1 MLVPIQWLKEY
12 TNVDVNV
19 NEFCDRMIM
28 SGSNL
33 EGVEFFGQNIENVVI
48 GKILSI
54 DKHPDADKLVITKI
68 DTGEEEAIQIVTG
81 AANISVGDYVPV
93 ALHGSKIPGP
103 LHGQPKKPEG
113 VSIKKGKLRGIESFG
128 MLCSAGELGFEDKVV
143 PVAHKD
149 GIWILE
155 KEYPLGMSIVE
166 ALNLK
171 EAVVD
176 FEITPNRP
184 DCLSMIGMAREV
196 AATFGTNLEY
206 PKTNCEEKAER
217 NSKDSI
223 AIEIKRNDLCKRY
236 VGRVVTDIKIEQ
248 SPWWLQQ
255 RLIYAGMRPINNIVD
270 ITNYVMLEYGQPMHA
285 FDIRNIKGNKIC
297 VDTAEDGELFT
308 TLDGVER
315 KLTKDMLLIKDAERG
330 VAIAGVMGGLN
341 SEIAEDTTTIL
352 IEGANFNA
360 DNIRSTS
367 KKLAL
372 RTEASS
378 RFEKGIDANLAEE
391 ACNRVC
397 CLIELLGAGTV
408 LKGAVDEYPEKI
420 EAKPVQVRV
429 DRVNRVLGI
438 DLSAKEMDDIFHS
451 LEMKTAHIENIIVV
465 TPPTIRLD
473 LESEIDFVEEVGRM
487 YGYDRM
493 PVTLPRGNSE
503 AGKSERQRLRDL
515 SKETMVG
522 MGVNEIQTYSFVSP
536 KGLDYIKMAPDA
548 EGRKL
553 IKLLNPLGE
562 DTSVMRTTLIPNMM
576 ETLARNYSR
585 NNAEVGA
592 FEIGTTFINNHHEE
606 DPLPEEKETMCIGL
620 YGSDKDF
627 FTLKGMVTEFLNK
640 LGIDQCDYVAKEN
653 IETFHPG
660 RCASIVYDG
669 TQMGI
674 LGEIHPDVLEK
685 YGIGARVICCELNF
699 EFIIEKANT
708 EKLYHSLPKYP
719 AMTRDLALT
728 VNEENCVGD
737 MESIIKAN
745 GGKLLEQVALFDV
758 YRGKQLL
765 QGTKSVAF
773 TLTYRAKDRT
783 LTEEEVT
790 KVNDKI
796 LVALKEECHAV
807 LREM

>member
-12 TNVDVNV
+12 TNVDENIDK
-19 NEFCDRMIM
+19 FCDRMIM

-33 EGVEFFGQNIENVVI
+33 ETVEFFGENIENVVI

-68 DTGEEEAIQIVTG
+68 DVGAEEPIQIVTG
-81 AANISVGDYVPV
+81 ASNIAVGNYVPV

-113 VSIKKGKLRGIESFG
+113 VTIKKGKLRGVESFG

-171 EAVVD
+171 GEVID

-184 DCLSMIGMAREV
+184 DCLSMIGMAREA
-196 AATFGTNLEY
+196 AATFETELSY
-206 PKTNCEEKAER
+206 PETRCEEKGEGKC
-217 NSKDSI
+217 KDFI
-223 AIEIKRNDLCKRY
+223 EVEIKRPDLCKRY
-236 VGRVVTDIKIEQ
+236 VAKVVTNIKIEQ

-285 FDIRNIKGNKIC
+285 FDIRNVKGGKIS
-297 VDTAEDGELFT
+297 VDTAQEGEIFT
-308 TLDGVER
+308 TLDGTER
-315 KLTKDMLLIKDAERG
+315 KMTKDMLLIKDAQRA
-330 VAIAGVMGGLN
+330 VAIAGVMGGQN
-341 SEIAEDTTTIL
+341 SEIQEDTDTIL
-352 IEGANFNA
+352 IEAANFNA
-360 DNIRSTS
+360 DSVRSTS
-367 KKLAL
+367 KKLTL

-378 RFEKGIDANLAEE
+378 RFEKGIDPNLAEE

-397 CLIELLGAGTV
+397 RLIELLNAGTV
-408 LKGAVDEYPEKI
+408 LKGSVDVYPEKA
-420 EAKPVQVRV
+420 EAKPVKVRV
-429 DRVNRVLGI
+429 DRINQVLGI
-438 DLSAKEMDDIFHS
+438 DLSAKEMIDIFHR
-451 LEMKTAHIENIIVV
+451 LEMKTMHLGNTITV
-465 TPPTIRLD
+465 TPPTVRLD
-473 LESEIDFVEEVGRM
+473 LETEIDFVEEIGRI
-487 YGYDRM
+487 YGFDKL
-493 PVTLPRGNSE
+493 PVTLPRGNTE
-503 AGKSERQRLRDL
+503 AGKSEKQRLRDL
-515 SKETMVG
+515 SKEAMTALG
-522 MGVNEIQTYSFVSP
+522 ASEIQTYSFVSP
-536 KGLDYIKMAPDA
+536 KGVDSIKLAENA

-562 DTSVMRTTLIPNMM
+562 DTSVMRTTLIPNML
-576 ETLARNYSR
+576 EVLARNYSR
-585 NNAEVGA
+585 NNENVAA
-592 FEIGTTFINNHHEE
+592 FEIGTTFFNNHHEG
-606 DPLPEEKETMCIGL
+606 DPLPEEKESMCVAV
-620 YGSDKDF
+620 YGPDKDF

-640 LGIDQCDYVAKEN
+640 LGIYECRYIPEEK

-660 RCASIVYDG
+660 RCATLVYDCVEI
-669 TQMGI
+669 GI
-674 LGEIHPDVLEK
+674 IGEVHPDVLEK
-685 YGIGARVICCELNF
+685 YGIGARAICCELNF
-699 EFIIEKANT
+699 DLLVEKANT
-708 EKLYHSLPKYP
+708 EKFYRPLPKYP

-728 VNEENCVGD
+728 VNEENCVCD
-737 MESIIKAN
+737 IESIIKAH
-745 GGKLLEQVALFDV
+745 GGELLEKVTLFDV

-765 QGTKSVAF
+765 SGTKSVAF
-773 TLTYRAKDRT
+773 TLTYRAADRT